1 MRDDLATS
9 TATHALDMRDDPTTS
24 GREMRDNPATGERD
38 TCHDLCCD
46 LCDGR
51 DAPVRLDHGDEESSA
66 GALSEDV
73 SAVGSILSAKKR
85 WNQQRAT
92 VQPADD
98 SADGL
103 AMIKPAGTSSKND
116 QQAATVHPDTAAVK
130 YNQPVE
136 DA

>member
-1 MRDDLATS
+1 MTS
-9 TATHALDMRDDPTTS
+9 AVMSSQSA
-24 GREMRDNPATGERD
+24 
-38 TCHDLCCD
+38 
-46 LCDGR
+46 
-51 DAPVRLDHGDEESSA
+51 DEESSA

-73 SAVGSILSAKKR
+73 SAVGSRHSAKKR

-92 VQPADD
+92 VQPAD
-98 SADGL
+98 ADGL